1 MVAPNTRDLF
11 KGKILKNY
19 PFRNSQS
26 KALKGIRS
34 SFMQEE
40 AFRCPDQGAF
50 SLVYYIT
57 WPYNVTATQRHGWLW
72 VWPSLNRW
80 YAYIFVILV
89 IVMLI
94 RTARA
99 HFPMNTM
106 AFMKC
111 THTNEWVRLK
121 FSFRLYGPHFNC
133 VSLAVMPIRA
143 RVNLDFYEH
152 NDNSPGMG
160 DPMIVRTW
168 H

>member
-40 AFRCPDQGAF
+40 AFRCSDQGAF

-80 YAYIFVILV
+80 YAYILVILV

-94 RTARA
+94 RNGSCPFSNEYNGF
-99 HFPMNTM
+99 HEVH
-106 AFMKC
+106 
-111 THTNEWVRLK
+111 THEWMSSSQVLISLIRP
-121 FSFRLYGPHFNC
+121 SFQLCFIGSNADSGSSQFGF
-133 VSLAVMPIRA
+133 LW
-143 RVNLDFYEH
+143 
-152 NDNSPGMG
+152 
-160 DPMIVRTW
+160 T
-168 H
+168 